1 MNGTDQMYEEII
13 KLKEQLHDI
22 FLEHYNEREIFSLT
36 WWISIALIIIPII
49 IWWKVADKKR
59 LLELIV
65 YGLLVNVLAT
75 FLDVG
80 LSDHMLW
87 EYPVRVIPQTA
98 LFLPVDYIILPVIGA
113 VLYQKYPKWPAFLL
127 ACTIAGAFM
136 AFVCEPFAVYIHMY
150 RLITWRYI
158 YSFPI
163 YAAIYVLAKF
173 ITEKA
178 VAKTKSAREI
188 PKK

>member
-1 MNGTDQMYEEII
+1 MSGTDQMYEEII
-13 KLKEQLHDI
+13 KLKQQLHSM
-22 FLEHYNEREIFSLT
+22 FEKHYSENELFSLT

-59 LLELIV
+59 LLELCV

-98 LFLPVDYIILPVIGA
+98 LFLPVDYIILPVIGTI
-113 VLYQKYPKWPAFLL
+113 LYQKYPKWPSFLL

-150 RLITWRYI
+150 RLIAWRYI
-158 YSFPI
+158 YSFPLYI
-163 YAAIYVLAKF
+163 VLYAAIKF
-173 ITEKA
+173 ITEKM
-178 VAKTKSAREI
+178 VSKTQTAR
-188 PKK
+188 